1 MTDRENFLRFLRVSF
16 TDEEISHLSTEQ
28 KFDFNLRYQE
38 SLRAGI
44 NYGVFIM
51 WYISG
56 ALIIADLCIH
66 FIALI
71 HPTNISLSF
80 LVLFSRLIY

>member
-1 MTDRENFLRFLRVSF
+1 MTDRENFLQFLRVSF
-16 TDEEISHLSTEQ
+16 TDEEISRLSTEQ

-56 ALIIADLCIH
+56 ALTMCIH